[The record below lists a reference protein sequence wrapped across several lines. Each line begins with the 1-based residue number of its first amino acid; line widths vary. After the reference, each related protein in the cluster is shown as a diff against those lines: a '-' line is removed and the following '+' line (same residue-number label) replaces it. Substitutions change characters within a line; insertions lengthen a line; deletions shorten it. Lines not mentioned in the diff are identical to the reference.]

1 MKYLIV
7 ALILVCIISKL
18 EKLILDL
25 NVYIKN
31 GPQKDIKTY
40 LKHLFNPRN

>member
-18 EKLILDL
+18 EKLIVES
-25 NVYIKN
+25 NFYMKIVTSGYKN
-31 GPQKDIKTY
+31 LPQGLI
-40 LKHLFNPRN
+40 

>member
-18 EKLILDL
+18 EKLILER
-25 NVYIKN
+25 NVYMEI
-31 GPQKDIKTY
+31 GTS
-40 LKHLFNPRN
+40 